1 MAETF
6 KNFKLAL
13 TISSTAAYT
22 CPAST
27 TAIVLMIQVAN
38 VTDGDAYAT
47 VLWTDASDSDA
58 ETRLIKDEIVP
69 ASAPLSVVSGKFVL
83 EAGDSI
89 KAVASAGSAVELS
102 GSVLE
107 IPNA

>member
-6 KNFKLAL
+6 KNFKGAL
-13 TISSTAAYT
+13 TTTTATIYT

-27 TAIVLMIQVAN
+27 VAIVLMAQVAN
-38 VTDGDAYAT
+38 IDGINEA
-47 VLWTDASDSDA
+47 DASVSWIDSSDSNA
-58 ETRLIKDEIVP
+58 ETYLIKGVP
-69 ASAPLSVVSGKFVL
+69 IPAGSALGVMSGKLVL

-89 KAVASAGSAVELS
+89 KALASADSDLVIS

-107 IPNA
+107 MS

>member
-6 KNFKLAL
+6 KNFKLAVG
-13 TISSTAAYT
+13 TSSAAAYT

-38 VTDGDAYAT
+38 VTGGDAYAT
-47 VLWTDASDSDA
+47 VSWMDASDSNA
-58 ETRLIKDEIVP
+58 ETRFIKDAIVP
-69 ASAPLSVVSGKFVL
+69 AGAPLSVVSGKFTL
-83 EAGDSI
+83 ESGDSI